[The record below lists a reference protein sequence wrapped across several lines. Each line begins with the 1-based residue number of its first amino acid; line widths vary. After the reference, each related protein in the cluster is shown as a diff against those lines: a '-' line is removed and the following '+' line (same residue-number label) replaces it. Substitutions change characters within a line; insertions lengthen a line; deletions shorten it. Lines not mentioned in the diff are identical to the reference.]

1 MKYTSARIAAAV
13 LLVPMAA
20 RAQSNLSSQG
30 FGFPTGQLSARA
42 YGAGGSLAEMDP
54 LSPVNPASL
63 GLLPSRILFLQ
74 MEPEFR
80 SVKGVSGTERTTTA
94 RYPLVFGAIPISS
107 SFILSLSA
115 STLLDRTSSTSFNTT
130 QKLNNDTWR
139 VGVKTRRKAQG
150 KGRSRHRMARPA
162 RT

>member
-1 MKYTSARIAAAV
+1 MPSSVRIAAAV
-13 LLVPMAA
+13 MLMPLAV

-42 YGAGGSLAEMDP
+42 YGAGGALGEMDP

-80 SVKGVSGTERTTTA
+80 TVKGVAEIGRASCRER
-94 RYPLVFGAIPISS
+94 V
-107 SFILSLSA
+107 
-115 STLLDRTSSTSFNTT
+115 
-130 QKLNNDTWR
+130 
-139 VGVKTRRKAQG
+139 
-150 KGRSRHRMARPA
+150 
-162 RT
+162 